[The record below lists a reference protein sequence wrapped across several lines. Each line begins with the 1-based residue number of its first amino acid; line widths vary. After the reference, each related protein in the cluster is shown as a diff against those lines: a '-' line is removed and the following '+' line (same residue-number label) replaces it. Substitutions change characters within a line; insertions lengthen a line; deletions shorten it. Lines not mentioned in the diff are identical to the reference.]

1 MWENASLEA
10 EIIKVI
16 YKIRNKSERPDEDA
30 ISNVTLRTP
39 PQTLHFKTSEQK
51 EDMIKSGRD
60 SGIAAMKAIF
70 MDEIHGLK
78 LEFENF
84 KNSSEE
90 NDENLSDEK

>member
-1 MWENASLEA
+1 
-10 EIIKVI
+10 
-16 YKIRNKSERPDEDA
+16 
-30 ISNVTLRTP
+30 
-39 PQTLHFKTSEQK
+39 
-51 EDMIKSGRD
+51 MIKSGRD